1 MAARSGRW
9 RALARAEEIEYDRV
23 LFFSDAIFAIA
34 ITLLVVDLQVP
45 DVPHLDSA
53 DQLRDSI
60 PQMSGFALSF
70 AVIGLFWI
78 AHHGLFRHIKG
89 LNRQL
94 VLLNLVFLGCVAFL
108 PYPTSLLSAAGDQ
121 APATVFYA
129 ASIAATGLAEAAVW
143 LYAVHIRELALPGV
157 PPSVHR
163 WVLLRILR
171 TPVVF
176 LASIPVALFRP
187 ALAKYLW
194 LLVFVSGL
202 VLRRLEPPEAES
214 PTTDGGDLP
223 G

>member
-9 RALARAEEIEYDRV
+9 RGLARAEEIEYDRV

-60 PQMSGFALSF
+60 AQIGGFALSF
-70 AVIGLFWI
+70 AVIGLFWV
-78 AHHGLFRHIKG
+78 AHHSLFRYIKG

-94 VLLNLVFLGCVAFL
+94 VLLNLLFLGCVAFL
-108 PYPTSLLSAAGDQ
+108 PYPTSVLSAAGDQ
-121 APATVFYA
+121 VPATVFYA
-129 ASIAATGLAEAAVW
+129 ASISATGLAETAVW

-171 TPVVF
+171 APVVF
-176 LASIPVALFRP
+176 LASIPFAVRQP
-187 ALAKYLW
+187 DLAKYLW

-202 VLRRLEPPEAES
+202 VLRRLEPPEAEPPPAES
-214 PTTDGGDLP
+214 HHP